1 MKFAI
6 CNEIFQGWEIGDA
19 MRFAADAGYHGIELA
34 PFTLARTV
42 TEISAPQRGRIRESA
57 ERAGLEICGLHWL
70 LAKTEGFHLTHSD
83 PAVRERTAQY
93 LCELANCCADLGGK
107 VLVLGSPQQRNVAA
121 DVSME
126 QARAWAAETLAPGLK
141 TAEDRHVLWCI
152 EPLAPGETNF
162 LNTAA
167 EAIEFARQLNSPAA
181 RIILDVKAMAAERTP
196 ITDVIRASWPHFAHF
211 HANDPNRKGPGFG
224 AMDFRPIVGALKS
237 VGYDGFVSVEV
248 FNFEE
253 GAATIATQSL
263 LCLRAAFA

>member
-167 EAIEFARQLNSPAA
+167 EAIEFARQLNSRRRELSWMSKPWRLNGHLLLMSFGHRGRILPISTPTIRTAKA
-181 RIILDVKAMAAERTP
+181 RDSAPWI
-196 ITDVIRASWPHFAHF
+196 S
-211 HANDPNRKGPGFG
+211 G
-224 AMDFRPIVGALKS
+224 
-237 VGYDGFVSVEV
+237 
-248 FNFEE
+248 
-253 GAATIATQSL
+253 QSSA
-263 LCLRAAFA
+263 R